1 MASFEDAV
9 YAKLAEVPAGCV
21 VSYGQL
27 SELAGYPRRARHVG
41 RLLATLPE
49 GSGLPWQRVVCSDGR
64 IAPRA
69 SGHQDWQRLLLEEEG
84 VPFKTDGR
92 VDISKARWQP

>member
-9 YAKLAEVPAGCV
+9 YAKLAEVPAGRV

-27 SELAGYPRRARHVG
+27 AELAGFARRARHVG

-49 GSGLPWQRVVCSDGR
+49 GCGLPWQRVVCSDDR

-69 SGHQDWQRLLLEEEG
+69 SGHQDWQRILLEEEG
-84 VPFKTDGR
+84 VPFKHDGR
-92 VDISKARWQP
+92 VDMARARWVG